1 MSYKNLLTIFS
12 KSYIIGAY
20 KNRRKREMAKS
31 IVRSFDMDQNGA
43 SSMQRSFSRLSVVD
57 ILKGIV
63 VLPSFVIS
71 VVSVLVLKAGYST
84 RRGFAI

>member
-1 MSYKNLLTIFS
+1 
-12 KSYIIGAY
+12 
-20 KNRRKREMAKS
+20 MAKS
-31 IVRSFDMDQNGA
+31 IVRSFDMNQSGA

-71 VVSVLVLKAGYST
+71 VVSFLVLKAGYST